1 MKKVN
6 HWKIKNWLKEIQ
18 KDKKKKKFE
27 AIPIPGETP
36 LIFIL
41 KLKGNLIN
49 VVLYNKESK
58 CPDNRWDKYLL
69 KQGGCCCSVALSCL
83 TLFDPRDW
91 STPGFPVLNHLPE
104 LAQTHVHWVSDAI
117 QPSRP
122 HCPLFLLRS
131 IFPSTRGFSNKSA
144 LHIIWPKYWSFNLSL
159 SPSVVAVCNFLSS
172 VSPQQKFEATDVKA
186 LRQTVS
192 QLSDRSVLQL
202 CVTAQFYLENKGKCI
217 IEAWGSANPKDLNR
231 RERESE
237 HVRERECTCT
247 TECKRETVRES
258 EREPWTFGSSFYM
271 FFPLPGPALCKL
283 G

>member
-6 HWKIKNWLKEIQ
+6 HWKIRNWLKEIQ
-18 KDKKKKKFE
+18 KEKKKKFE

-58 CPDNRWDKYLL
+58 CPGNRWDKYLL

-91 STPGFPVLNHLPE
+91 STPGFPVLKHLPE

-117 QPSRP
+117 QPSCPCRP
-122 HCPLFLLRS
+122 FLLLPS
-131 IFPSTRGFSNKSA
+131 IFPSIRVFSNESA
-144 LHIIWPKYWSFNLSL
+144 LHIRWPKYWSFSLSL
-159 SPSVVAVCNFLSS
+159 SPSVMALCSVLSS
-172 VSPQQKFEATDVKA
+172 VLPQQKFEVTDVKA

-202 CVTAQFYLENKGKCI
+202 CVTAQFYLENKGKYI

-231 RERESE
+231 RQRESARMWERESV
-237 HVRERECTCT
+237 HDRVQ
-247 TECKRETVRES
+247 RETVRES
-258 EREPWTFGSSFYM
+258 EREPWPFGSSFYM
-271 FFPLPGPALCKL
+271 FFPPPGPALCKL